1 VLVLNAP
8 CVVRSAFTDQLYLLA
23 WLCQSSAS
31 GRVWAV
37 AVASHT
43 TVRCCAGHGLLGAA
57 PDVVAGEDGVRARCE
72 GRMPVQLSEP
82 ERLYMAALGLLEV
95 AGACCADVSFIP
107 A

>member
-1 VLVLNAP
+1 VPVLNAP
-8 CVVRSAFTDQLYLLA
+8 YVVRSAVKKHLCLRA
-23 WLCQSSAS
+23 WLCQSSAA
-31 GRVWAV
+31 GRMWAV
-37 AVASHT
+37 AVAPHA

-57 PDVVAGEDGVRARCE
+57 PDVVPGEDDVRARCE

-95 AGACCADVSFIP
+95 AGACCADVSFVP